1 MDGASKNAMSE
12 RKATLVGVSA
22 IVIWSSV
29 IGMIRTVTQALGPI
43 GGAAMIYTACSIIL
57 LLVAGFPRIRAF
69 PRAYLYYGTLLFC
82 LYELCFS
89 LSLAYAHSSRQT
101 AEVGMVNYLWPSL
114 TVLFT
119 VISNRMRPGR
129 LLVPGILLALFGI
142 GWVLGGEKGLDIREM
157 LVNIGDNPFSY
168 SLAFVGALLWAG
180 YCTLTNKI
188 AAGNNGIAFFFIL
201 TSALLWI
208 AYLLGDNPPM
218 RFSPAVALHLFVAAM
233 AIGLGYAAWN
243 IGILNGNMT
252 VLATASYFTPV
263 LSSLS
268 TAMVLSTPLSFSFW
282 QGASMVCVGSLL
294 CWVST
299 RARQHPIG
307 NEPGGA

>member
-1 MDGASKNAMSE
+1 MEK
-12 RKATLVGVSA
+12 KATLIGVSA
-22 IVIWSSV
+22 ILIWSMV

-43 GGAAMIYTACSIIL
+43 GGAAMIYTVSSVIL
-57 LLVAGFPRIRAF
+57 LFVAGFPRIRAF
-69 PRAYLYYGTLLFC
+69 PRAYLYFGALLFC

-119 VISNRMRPGR
+119 VLFNRLKPGF
-129 LLVPGILLALFGI
+129 LLVPGMLLAILGI
-142 GWVLGGEKGLDIREM
+142 GWILGGEKGLDIGGM
-157 LVNIGDNPFSY
+157 LANVGDNPFSY

-180 YCTLTNKI
+180 YCTLTNK
-188 AAGNNGIAFFFIL
+188 AAEGHNGITLFFIL
-201 TSALLWI
+201 TGASLWA

-218 RFSPAVALHLFVAAM
+218 HFSPAVFLHLAVAGL

-243 IGILNGNMT
+243 VGILNGNMA

-268 TAMVLSTPLSFSFW
+268 TALVLGERLSFPFW
-282 QGASMVCVGSLL
+282 QGTVMVCVGSLL
-294 CWVST
+294 CWIST
-299 RARQHPIG
+299 RSRRRPPAG
-307 NEPGGA
+307 

>member
-1 MDGASKNAMSE
+1 MGNDSQDAAAA

-22 IVIWSSV
+22 IVIWSMV

-43 GGAAMIYTACSIIL
+43 GGSAMIYTVSSAIL
-57 LLVAGFPRIRAF
+57 LVVAGFPKIRVF
-69 PRAYLYYGTLLFC
+69 PRTYLYFGTALFC

-119 VISNRMRPGR
+119 VVFNRMKPGY
-129 LLVPGILLALFGI
+129 LLVFGMLIAILGI
-142 GWVLGGEKGLDIREM
+142 GWVLGGEMGLDIRGM
-157 LVNIGDNPFSY
+157 LANVEDNPFSY
-168 SLAFVGALLWAG
+168 SLALVGAILWAG
-180 YCTLTNKI
+180 YCTLTNKA
-188 AAGNNGIAFFFIL
+188 AAGNNGITFFFML
-201 TSALLWI
+201 TGALLWL

-218 RFSPAVALHLFVAAM
+218 RFSPTVVLHLLVAGL

-243 IGILNGNMT
+243 VGILKGNMA

-268 TAMVLSTPLSFSFW
+268 TAIVLRTPLPFSFW
-282 QGASMVCVGSLL
+282 QGALMVCVGSLL
-294 CWVST
+294 CWIST
-299 RARQHPIG
+299 RTRL
-307 NEPGGA
+307 